1 MWLWIF
7 VGSCFRACS
16 DGELRLLP
24 QSPSPH
30 ENVPGTMC
38 DSSTS
43 GCAGDGLRLARLEL
57 WYSVPCCLLPPP
69 PGLLCLGGLASG
81 PLLLGLSFNSPLPIS
96 ARSIPNLTNLHT
108 WTCSQP
114 PAAHSTAHPGVSLG
128 SAACLGALLPCDCHQ
143 GPSGSLTHQ
152 GTQGAAPSTETR
164 CCLPQA
170 EPGSPLLLPHGPPP
184 SKTSA
189 HPGVHHYCCH
199 VLHRPCSRSTC
210 LNLLPAGGAHR
221 HRV

>member
-1 MWLWIF
+1 MKMFPGPCVTAPPAAGGICAWP
-7 VGSCFRACS
+7 C
-16 DGELRLLP
+16 LRVCP
-24 QSPSPH
+24 
-30 ENVPGTMC
+30 N
-38 DSSTS
+38 S

-57 WYSVPCCLLPPP
+57 WYSVPCCLLPPL

-96 ARSIPNLTNLHT
+96 ARSVPNLTNLHT

-128 SAACLGALLPCDCHQ
+128 SAACLGALLPCDCQQ

-152 GTQGAAPSTETR
+152 GTQGAASSTETC

-199 VLHRPCSRSTC
+199 VLHRPCSRSAC